1 MEKVKALLALFE
13 SSDLSRMKVE
23 LEDVSVEFEKYTGQV
38 SAPVVSAPVVSSP
51 IIEEKPK
58 ILSPIVGTF
67 YSRPSPDMPS
77 FVQVG
82 DRVSKGQVIAIIE
95 AMKVMNEIVADQDG
109 VVIQI
114 LKQDGQAVG
123 YHDPLIELSHD

>member
-13 SSDLSRMKVE
+13 SSELSRMKVE
-23 LEDVSVEFEKYTGQV
+23 LEDVCVEFERQV
-38 SAPVVSAPVVSSP
+38 GTVVAPIVTTQMAPTPVL
-51 IIEEKPK
+51 EEKPK

-67 YSRPSPDMPS
+67 YSRPSPDAPS

-109 VVIQI
+109 VVVQI